1 MQASDGLLLR
11 MRFVQTRT
19 LNLSDGMVVIP
30 YNNNK
35 MWGVAFK
42 LRFYH

>member
-11 MRFVQTRT
+11 MRNTQT
-19 LNLSDGMVVIP
+19 SDGMVVIP

-35 MWGVAFK
+35 VWGVAFK
-42 LRFYH
+42 LP